1 MRKLHLSVLDLVPRL
16 GGARDAEAVMEA
28 VKLAQCA
35 EQAGY
40 RRYWAAEHHDL
51 PGLACASPEILL
63 AHIGARTER
72 IRLGTGALLLPHYKP
87 LKVAEMF
94 HMLAALY
101 PGRVDLGIGRA
112 PGGSAHTSMALS
124 GNFLENVR
132 RLPEALQDLSML
144 EQGCYSY
151 EGEPIAARPVP
162 DVPPELWLLGTNLKS
177 AAYAAELGWGYVFG
191 QFMSDTGGEEVLRS
205 YREPFLP
212 SRRQPV
218 PKAMVAVGALCAPT
232 DREAQELAA
241 GSISPMPSAGGA
253 GETEGGQESGPVKQ
267 ISGDPERVAGR
278 LMEMSEQYGVDE
290 FLIVTMIAD
299 YTLRRRSYELLAEAV
314 ARL

>member
-1 MRKLHLSVLDLVPRL
+1 MGKLQLSVLDLVPVL
-16 GGARDAEAVMEA
+16 GGVSDAEAVAQA
-28 VKLAQCA
+28 VMLAQAA

-51 PGLACASPEILL
+51 QGLACASPEILL

-101 PGRVDLGIGRA
+101 PGRLDLGVGRA

-132 RLPEALQDLSML
+132 QLPGALRDLAML
-144 EQGCYSY
+144 VHGSYTY
-151 EGEPIAARPVP
+151 EGEPIAARPLP
-162 DVPPELWLLGTNLKS
+162 AVPPELWLLGTNSKS

-191 QFMSDTGGEEVLRS
+191 QFMSDSDGLEVIRN
-205 YREPFLP
+205 YRESFVPSPLLP
-212 SRRQPV
+212 QPKV
-218 PKAMVAVGALCAPT
+218 IVAIGVVCAET
-232 DREAQELAA
+232 DSLAEHLAVEASIPGPPVAA
-241 GSISPMPSAGGA
+241 GPDRLL
-253 GETEGGQESGPVKQ
+253 T
-267 ISGDPERVAGR
+267 GDPDRVAAR
-278 LMEMSEQYGVDE
+278 LHKLSGQYGVDE
-290 FLIVTMIAD
+290 FLIVTMIRD
-299 YTLRRRSYELLAEAV
+299 YTLRQRSYKLLAEASF
-314 ARL
+314 RNGMSRSI